1 MEEGLLWGVCI
12 AQVYWYL
19 IWWQCCG
26 ARAEIISFGSVRPR
40 LRIVLYDTLKI
51 GYFDL
56 TNRIKIV
63 TIYKNFFSGHDFFCQ
78 ISSSSVIFRKEPEP
92 ELEPEPQFVISAPAP
107 APQPWILFIFF
118 VLIIHAFIT
127 HLLLLS
133 LPSVPVQYISY
144 TGSKFLSVTQA

>member
-1 MEEGLLWGVCI
+1 MVRKWKRAFYGGVRI

-92 ELEPEPQFVISAPAP
+92 ELEPEPQFVISALAP
-107 APQPWILFIFF
+107 GGN
-118 VLIIHAFIT
+118 LIRLRLRLHNPGF
-127 HLLLLS
+127 
-133 LPSVPVQYISY
+133 YFY
-144 TGSKFLSVTQA
+144 FLS

>member
-1 MEEGLLWGVCI
+1 MVRKWKRAFYGGVRI

-107 APQPWILFIFF
+107 GGN
-118 VLIIHAFIT
+118 LIRLRLRLHNPGF
-127 HLLLLS
+127 
-133 LPSVPVQYISY
+133 YFY
-144 TGSKFLSVTQA
+144 FLS